1 MSTAV
6 RKRKTAGT
14 RKRTYTR
21 KKTYTSKKKKNSILY
36 KYRRI
41 IIAAVTIVVITALTV
56 TLAIFQKKQSIK
68 QSNERVIFEFLTDKM
83 GLNTAAACGVL
94 ANIEQESGFHSDNM
108 EKGYTWS
115 QGAGYGICQWTN
127 YPREAETGRRTELV
141 DWCVENGYDYKTLSG
156 QLEFLK
162 YELTSNPAFTDS
174 VTDKLRKVP
183 DTAEGAYQAG
193 YCWCY
198 YFEVP
203 EGYDEGVSETRGET
217 ARDNYWARYCKT
229 EEA

>member
-6 RKRKTAGT
+6 RRRKGKGT
-14 RKRTYTR
+14 VNRKRPYTR
-21 KKTYTSKKKKNSILY
+21 KKKKNNILY
-36 KYRRI
+36 KYRRVI
-41 IIAAVTIVVITALTV
+41 FAVVMAVVITALTV
-56 TLAIFQKKQSIK
+56 TLVLVKKHQTDK
-68 QSNERVIFEFLTDKM
+68 DNNERVIFEFLTDKM

-127 YPREAETGRRTELV
+127 YPREAVTGRRTELV

-162 YELTSNPAFTDS
+162 YELTYNPAFTDS
-174 VTDKLRKVP
+174 VTAKLRAVP

-203 EGYDEGVSETRGET
+203 EGYDEGVSEIRGET
-217 ARDNYWARYCKT
+217 ARDTYWARYSPA

>member
-6 RKRKTAGT
+6 RRRKGKGT
-14 RKRTYTR
+14 VR
-21 KKTYTSKKKKNSILY
+21 KKRPCTRKKKKNNILY

-41 IIAAVTIVVITALTV
+41 IAAVVSVIVITFLTV
-56 TLAIFQKKQSIK
+56 ILVKVQKNQSIK
-68 QSNERVIFEFLTDKM
+68 DSNEKVIFEFLTDKM

-94 ANIEQESGFHSDNM
+94 ANIEQESGFHYDNM
-108 EKGYTWS
+108 EKGYTWA

-127 YPREAETGRRTELV
+127 YPREAVTGRRTELV
-141 DWCVENGYDYKTLSG
+141 DWCVQNGYDYKTLIG

-174 VTDKLRKVP
+174 VTEKLRSVP
-183 DTAEGAYQAG
+183 DTADGAYQAG

-217 ARDNYWARYCKT
+217 ARDRYWIKYCT
-229 EEA
+229 AEEV